1 MKNKVG
7 RPKKAKNEAKAVLIA
22 VKVAPPEAQQIDQA
36 AKKAGLSKPD
46 WIRMALLSVAAE
58 AA

>member
-7 RPKKAKNEAKAVLIA
+7 RPKKAKDEAKAVLIA
-22 VKVAPPEAQQIDQA
+22 VKVAPPEARQIDHA

-46 WIRMALLSVAAE
+46 WIRKALLSIAEE